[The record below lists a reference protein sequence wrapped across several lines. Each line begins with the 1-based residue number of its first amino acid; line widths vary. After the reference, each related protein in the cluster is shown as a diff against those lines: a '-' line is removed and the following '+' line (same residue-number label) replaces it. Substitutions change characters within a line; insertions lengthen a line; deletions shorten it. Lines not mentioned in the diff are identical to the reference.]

1 MKTHFGI
8 IILGGGMAGSAAAI
22 SAAREGADVLLIEKY
37 NCLGGAAAFDLINPF
52 MPYKTKIN
60 SGEKKALNAGLF
72 TEILERLDA
81 MGGVRA
87 GTEYAPVFEVEYL
100 KKLLNDMAKEAGVN
114 LLFGAHLTDVS
125 VSDGRINSVTVSSV
139 SGKLDFSADVYID
152 ASGDANLSYLAGA
165 PYRIGR
171 DGDSLCQPMTLCFR
185 LADVD
190 VEKFAEQRAAINPLY
205 KKMKESGAIKNPR
218 EDVLLFKTLSDS
230 IIHFNT
236 TRVVK
241 RDPTDVFDVTRAEI
255 EARDQ
260 VFEMLDFLKSNFT
273 AFENAKLIQTGMQIG
288 ARESRMIIGE
298 HVLTK
303 DDITSMTKFPDGIAA
318 CNYDID
324 IHSPDGSG
332 TSHWFFPDGE
342 YYTIPYRSL
351 IPKGFCNLLVAG
363 RCISSDHDAQAS
375 FRVMPSCTSIGE
387 AAGVAASMAKDG
399 NVKAVDVDALRNRL
413 REKGAVVD

>member
-1 MKTHFGI
+1 MKNHYNVI
-8 IILGGGMAGSAAAI
+8 VIGGGMAGSAAAI
-22 SAAREGADVLLIEKY
+22 SAAREGANVLLIEKY

-52 MPYKTKIN
+52 MPYKTKLED
-60 SGEKKALNAGLF
+60 GTKKAVNAGLF

-87 GTEYAPVFEVEYL
+87 GTEHAPVFEVEYL
-100 KKLLNDMAKEAGVN
+100 KKLLNDMARDAGVN

-125 VSDGRINSVTVSSV
+125 VLDGRINSVTVSSV
-139 SGKLDFSADVYID
+139 SGELDFSADVYID
-152 ASGDANLSYLAGA
+152 ASGDANLSFLAGA

-190 VEKFAEQRAAINPLY
+190 AEKFAKQRAEINPLY
-205 KKMKESGAIKNPR
+205 KKMKKDGLIKNPR

-241 RDPTDVFDVTRAEI
+241 RNPTDIFDVTESEL

-342 YYTIPYRSL
+342 YYTIPYRAL

-363 RCISSDHDAQAS
+363 RCISADHDAQAS
-375 FRVMPSCTSIGE
+375 LRVMPPCTSVGE
-387 AAGVAASMAKDG
+387 AAGIAAAMAKRGD
-399 NVKAVDVDALRNRL
+399 VKSVDTELLRAKL
-413 REKGAVVD
+413 RERGAVVD